1 MATFHERYDL
11 LLTPTL
17 AEPPAVLGRFAMGNP
32 DFIDYRLGPNGLWRY
47 SPFTPLANATG
58 APSISL
64 PAGMSSDGL
73 PIGAMLSAPL
83 GDDAL
88 LLQVAAQW
96 ETATPGAVT
105 LGQPA

>member
-1 MATFHERYDL
+1 
-11 LLTPTL
+11 
-17 AEPPAVLGRFAMGNP
+17 
-32 DFIDYRLGPNGLWRY
+32 
-47 SPFTPLANATG
+47 
-58 APSISL
+58 
-64 PAGMSSDGL
+64 MSSDGL